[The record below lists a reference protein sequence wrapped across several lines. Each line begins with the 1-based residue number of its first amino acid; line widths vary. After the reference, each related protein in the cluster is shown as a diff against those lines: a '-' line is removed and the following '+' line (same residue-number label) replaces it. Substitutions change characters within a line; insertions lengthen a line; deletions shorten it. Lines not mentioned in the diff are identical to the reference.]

1 MKLAT
6 NNGND
11 EIKIKVKDYQIDNL
25 DKDDDAETGTKFYES
40 DDEEKNY
47 TKTNLKNNSREEQL
61 KLIPSFGAS
70 VIEMPKMREM
80 RESCLSGQSDFRTN
94 REMGFQELEEKYAHY
109 KKTAHQYEKLY
120 G

>member
-6 NNGND
+6 HNGND

-61 KLIPSFGAS
+61 KLIGS